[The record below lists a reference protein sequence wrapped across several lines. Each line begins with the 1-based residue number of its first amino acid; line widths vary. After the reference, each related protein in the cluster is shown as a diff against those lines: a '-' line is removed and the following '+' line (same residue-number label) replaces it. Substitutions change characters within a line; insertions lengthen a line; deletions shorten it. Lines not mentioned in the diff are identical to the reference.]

1 MYRGPIEH
9 RPMNRGPIN
18 HATEARRLVRRFH
31 GGALATQSLK
41 FPGYPYASALPFCTD
56 QQGRIVV
63 LISHLAEHT
72 RNADAD
78 SHVSFLVSPLGA
90 DLQEQ
95 SRLTMIGDLTPTDD
109 PAIAARYLRY
119 FPEAGQYLQIGGFRF
134 FSLAPLSL
142 RFVAG
147 FGSIHTI
154 AGESYLAPTH
164 PLAVAEADI
173 LGHMNA
179 DHGHNLRDYCRH
191 AQAGEP
197 ESASMVGIDC
207 DGFDLRADEQI
218 LRFDFSGEV
227 TDVHAARTELVNLAK
242 ASRA

>member
-1 MYRGPIEH
+1 MARG
-9 RPMNRGPIN
+9 N
-18 HATEARRLVRRFH
+18 EARKLVRRFH

-41 FPGYPYASALPFCTD
+41 FPGYPFASALPFCTD

-78 SHVSFLVSPLGA
+78 ARASFLVSPLGT

-95 SRLTMIGDLTPTDD
+95 SRLTMIGDLVPTDD
-109 PAIAARYLRY
+109 QAAAARYLRY

-134 FSLAPLSL
+134 FRLAPLSL

-154 AGESYLAPTH
+154 AGKNYLAPEH
-164 PLAVAEADI
+164 PLAAAEADI

-197 ESASMVGIDC
+197 ESASMIGIDC
-207 DGFDLRADEQI
+207 DGFDLRADGRI
-218 LRFDFSGEV
+218 LRFDFAGEV
-227 TDVHAARTELVNLAK
+227 KDANAARVELVKLAK